1 MIFNTFDSDIDSLT
15 SKIGVLGK
23 SFDELGIAIS
33 DAFDKAFGNFGDN
46 ASFWKTLKDNLS
58 PKDENGESW
67 VKNELGEIVSP
78 DNIDSFIAELDID
91 SAKEKLKEIFAQ
103 EELIDSE
110 HTWEDY
116 FETLEDGGKE
126 YIPDLIKNTED
137 LSKLTSEDLVNAN
150 QAARNTALAHNAA
163 LEKQTMSA
171 KAGKIAMSGLAMA
184 GNMFVDMLITK
195 GIELAVTAIDKYVN
209 RVKYAKEAMEEAQ
222 QAIDEAQNNL
232 KNVSTTISENKDRFL
247 ELSKGVDKFSN
258 NKFLSD
264 DDYAEFLSISQE
276 IAEIAPEL
284 VSGYDEQGN
293 ALLRIGETAEETNH
307 IFNDLIE
314 TQKDLANQALADN
327 LDKIAT
333 GVKYSVQETQ
343 REIDNLTNELKH
355 VQNNTDVT
363 SMNIESTFFKNGA
376 LSFDDNQFIKYGKQM
391 EQALKSAGLN
401 YKLDKYINQT
411 DFVFTDTEVP
421 IDKLKKAQEYFDLSI
436 EMQNKAYSAEEAGLK
451 KDIDKKEK
459 LIEEHYQKM
468 SENLTAWVRGDYKY
482 QSLNETN
489 QSFVDQLIPSIN
501 WNEVQK
507 TLGLDSLSAE
517 DYKTYIQESI
527 VNPLATVTDEQKKT
541 VNKYISNLLNFDDG
555 DLGIISYGEKAQQ
568 YFDENNIGINI
579 SPIFADEKE
588 AFNKLQ
594 NSIKAIAGENEEDL
608 KILQNY
614 TSDFTR
620 DEANRFEQVALGA
633 KSARE
638 AIVLY
643 ISTLQT
649 DYSSSVDELNSSI
662 TSMTET
668 QELLNSALDEQ
679 SQNGTLSQETIASLK
694 EKYDDLDKVI
704 EITTNGIIINKDKL
718 AELNAEE
725 KKAITTDMA
734 STREKLVDQ
743 YNANSLA
750 IANYKMQLEDT
761 NSITDEQKAAIE
773 ALLSVKKDD
782 QKQTEEQLA
791 QMDLLGVE
799 YDQLNSKTNAFLK
812 SLSSA
817 DSGAIYDSV
826 HSALEQ
832 VKQVYDAGDYGK
844 DEFRNFVDY
853 MTFDDMSTAPIE
865 EVVVAYQKAMN
876 AANTYFTE
884 GNKGLSAFINK
895 MEQFGMATKDA
906 NGNWDLSIDSID
918 TLAKKLGI
926 SSDAVQDILNKLKD
940 KGWEINI
947 ATSDD
952 GLVDVD
958 KELDK
963 LEKKLDKL
971 EKERKNIKPGMST
984 EEIDNKIQVTKQAI
998 SDIKAEI
1005 KVYANTEEARSQILN
1020 LQSQIEEMQ
1029 EKGKEDFMYYAEH
1042 QDDIKSLIEE
1052 QQKIADDNNIDLEAV
1067 LKANTKPADE
1077 QIEETKNK
1085 AEETTTLDVDA
1096 YTKKAT
1102 DKIDNI
1108 FNETYYL
1115 KLDVD
1120 VKTRKSLASKVKD
1133 KVDNVLNGIFGKK
1146 ESGDGNANG
1155 TAIFGRAYAN
1165 GKRGK
1170 ISKGYKNKAL
1180 VGELGAEMRVRD
1192 GKYEILGEN
1201 GAEFTDVR
1209 PDDIIF
1215 NAEQTK
1221 EILKNGQTNTRG
1233 NAYNTGVYG
1242 GGMSLEE
1249 HTTSASKKKK
1259 AKSDSKKGTKKDTKD
1274 TEKSLNK
1281 FKETIDW
1288 CAETINK
1295 ATSVI
1300 DKINA
1305 KLGLTNSSLSTQ
1317 IKNYKQLL
1325 NHQQSLINGYS
1336 KTTSVYKKEYTN
1348 SLSKLSK
1355 SDRKK
1360 VEDGTYTIEQFK
1372 GKTKSDSKKK
1382 SKAEKRYNKIQKAL
1396 EARDTYLSSQTE
1408 LVNAKQQFQEYA
1420 EALASVRWED
1430 ASEKVD
1436 KLNSQLGV
1444 LDTRMGNAS
1453 GYEAKN
1459 AILDEQ
1465 LELQKQILDTQEKA
1479 VKKTQA
1485 DANSYYKKI
1494 SKKNKKNKNEDGTI
1508 KLEGVTNKK
1517 QIEYIKAY
1525 NAYVKQLADQTVA
1538 LAQAQEDYKASV
1550 NDIKLKK
1557 VDNIKTDYD
1566 NRISMF
1572 EDAQSRIEHEIS
1584 LTEAQGQVAS
1594 ASYYDMLTNNARNI
1608 RNVRMSEK
1616 AALKEQLNGVTEY
1629 SDTWYSLKQQIFDVD
1644 RAIEEQTRN
1653 AVENTNKQIDAMK
1666 ELTSLVNE
1674 QISGATDA
1682 LAWFDD
1688 LIEAED
1694 LYDDDGNLTNKAY
1707 TSLKLKEG
1715 QIAGSQTRLGNY
1727 NKNMAELEA
1736 KYANGD
1742 IEEAK
1747 YLTEKLELEKN
1758 IRDEYKT
1765 QIDLRKEQN
1774 ELIKDGYR
1782 AQKEALDK
1790 ILEKKKKSL
1799 DYDLSE
1805 YNYRKSIAEKTKSI
1819 TDLEKQ
1825 LAMLQGDNSEEAKAK
1840 RQQIEVQLKENKEDL
1855 KDTQYEKYIERYEDA
1870 MDNLSDRLDALIEK
1884 IDALPKE
1891 QIIQVIVNNEAKA
1904 DEGTKEISQET
1915 EVPIETLGD
1924 TGQQVVENPIEQ
1936 APQTFTEASNN
1947 AEQAY
1952 EPPAVQVETP
1962 NPQQTIIEPEPVVVA
1977 QPEPQPAQQPVYP
1990 TEQDIRNGKLAWLKA
2005 LTEETI
2011 RNTGVR
2017 AESAD
2022 PDWHEINKYIWSKT
2036 GNKLPQDSLSSLADF
2051 AYQNGLADASIVA
2064 RGSKGNLTS
2073 GAKDILLN
2081 LLRESGYANGGIV
2094 GQIQK
2099 VVKANGDDGLATLKV
2114 GEAVL
2119 TTQQTEDFRE
2129 FVKYLRPLNNMFEV
2143 ISQPSIP
2150 IVNRTANSSSTSIDS
2165 VNFEFNLP
2173 NVVDSE
2179 SLIKTIQTDTKLQR
2193 TLQNATVGKLNG
2205 NTKFGVNRL

>member
-1 MIFNTFDSDIDSLT
+1 MVAQITEDGI
-15 SKIGVLGK
+15 
-23 SFDELGIAIS
+23 ELGGFLTKFKVQVDDYADVVKRFSELNLELPKFKLDDGAMNWDAIS
-33 DAFDKAFGNFGDN
+33 EAIGGADERAMSYF
-46 ASFWKTLKDNLS
+46 KTLDDGSGTIDNSSASIQGMSTHL
-58 PKDENGESW
+58 KATGQAFNFAA
-67 VKNELGEIVSP
+67 VK
-78 DNIDSFIAELDID
+78 A
-91 SAKEKLKEIFAQ
+91 
-103 EELIDSE
+103 
-110 HTWEDY
+110 
-116 FETLEDGGKE
+116 TL
-126 YIPDLIKNTED
+126 L
-137 LSKLTSEDLVNAN
+137 
-150 QAARNTALAHNAA
+150 NTALNAGIFLVA
-163 LEKQTMSA
+163 S
-171 KAGKIAMSGLAMA
+171 LA
-184 GNMFVDMLITK
+184 
-195 GIELAVTAIDKYVN
+195 IEGFTNAIDKYVN
-209 RVKYAKEAMEEAQ
+209 LAEEAR
-222 QAIDEAQNNL
+222 E
-232 KNVSTTISENKDRFL
+232 KSTELSNAWKEDNSSLSDTISQYKELNEKLNDNSL
-247 ELSKGVDKFSN
+247 TTEEVKSIKEQLTSIQDDLNQKYGEEANNIDIVNGKYDEQIAKLDELSKKKARDYIAENGSNVKEDKKYLSELISGDNTTDIARYQTNLGNDEQEKQYKEAEKIYKKYLKKYEALSLSYDYFKGTTGLRLNLKGTREEIQTQLSQLFSELNEDYKGNPPEFIQGLKDVITETLNMDDFDTTKIEDAKNNIKAYTEAEILANNKTRNLYNDSIDAVEKYNNALAEGKGINAAKKNLDDIKQKVSESIKGYEGYDTVFNDIFDAVQKTDNKIKEVTEQTDSPSTKSFSSVFNSEGYEDISKELLKLAEAGELTPNTLTSTKEYNALLKDTNTSAQEATKQLYNMIDANERLATFSSNMGNVDKA
-258 NKFLSD
+258 
-264 DDYAEFLSISQE
+264 YAEFKTNGFNTMDTLSSMQSAFGDLDYYNKFIK
-276 IAEIAPEL
+276 IA
-284 VSGYDEQGN
+284 GN
-293 ALLRIGETAEETNH
+293 A
-307 IFNDLIE
+307 
-314 TQKDLANQALADN
+314 K
-327 LDKIAT
+327 
-333 GVKYSVQETQ
+333 S
-343 REIDNLTNELKH
+343 
-355 VQNNTDVT
+355 
-363 SMNIESTFFKNGA
+363 ST
-376 LSFDDNQFIKYGKQM
+376 
-391 EQALKSAGLN
+391 EQ
-401 YKLDKYINQT
+401 
-411 DFVFTDTEVP
+411 
-421 IDKLKKAQEYFDLSI
+421 
-436 EMQNKAYSAEEAGLK
+436 
-451 KDIDKKEK
+451 
-459 LIEEHYQKM
+459 
-468 SENLTAWVRGDYKY
+468 
-482 QSLNETN
+482 
-489 QSFVDQLIPSIN
+489 
-501 WNEVQK
+501 
-507 TLGLDSLSAE
+507 
-517 DYKTYIQESI
+517 IQEAYNKLVTEYVYSI
-527 VNPLATVTDEQKKT
+527 GILDT
-541 VNKYISNLLNFDDG
+541 VNESNRGMIQTQLEQ
-555 DLGIISYGEKAQQ
+555 LGI
-568 YFDENNIGINI
+568 
-579 SPIFADEKE
+579 
-588 AFNKLQ
+588 
-594 NSIKAIAGENEEDL
+594 
-608 KILQNY
+608 
-614 TSDFTR
+614 T
-620 DEANRFEQVALGA
+620 
-633 KSARE
+633 
-638 AIVLY
+638 
-643 ISTLQT
+643 
-649 DYSSSVDELNSSI
+649 
-662 TSMTET
+662 
-668 QELLNSALDEQ
+668 
-679 SQNGTLSQETIASLK
+679 
-694 EKYDDLDKVI
+694 
-704 EITTNGIIINKDKL
+704 
-718 AELNAEE
+718 NAEE
-725 KKAITTDMA
+725 IVTHALNGEIMSLSEAKAILTKQGLDLLKVTSSELTALVKEGNVTKDTAKQIALFALKKKIANGVSITTDGDIANLAALAGVSSDVIEMM
-734 STREKLVDQ
+734 
-743 YNANSLA
+743 NSLA
-750 IANYKMQLEDT
+750 SMKQKIAQGTGEAGTAGGRDYLE
-761 NSITDEQKAAIE
+761 SKAKALQKKI
-773 ALLSVKKDD
+773 DNR
-782 QKQTEEQLA
+782 
-791 QMDLLGVE
+791 
-799 YDQLNSKTNAFLK
+799 LNKGRQINFNV
-812 SLSSA
+812 
-817 DSGAIYDSV
+817 DYSGGDATS
-826 HSALEQ
+826 SALE
-832 VKQVYDAGDYGK
+832 KQ
-844 DEFRNFVDY
+844 
-853 MTFDDMSTAPIE
+853 S
-865 EVVVAYQKAMN
+865 
-876 AANTYFTE
+876 
-884 GNKGLSAFINK
+884 KG
-895 MEQFGMATKDA
+895 
-906 NGNWDLSIDSID
+906 
-918 TLAKKLGI
+918 AKK
-926 SSDAVQDILNKLKD
+926 VK
-940 KGWEINI
+940 
-947 ATSDD
+947 
-952 GLVDVD
+952 
-958 KELDK
+958 
-963 LEKKLDKL
+963 
-971 EKERKNIKPGMST
+971 
-984 EEIDNKIQVTKQAI
+984 
-998 SDIKAEI
+998 
-1005 KVYANTEEARSQILN
+1005 
-1020 LQSQIEEMQ
+1020 
-1029 EKGKEDFMYYAEH
+1029 
-1042 QDDIKSLIEE
+1042 
-1052 QQKIADDNNIDLEAV
+1052 
-1067 LKANTKPADE
+1067 
-1077 QIEETKNK
+1077 
-1085 AEETTTLDVDA
+1085 
-1096 YTKKAT
+1096 
-1102 DKIDNI
+1102 
-1108 FNETYYL
+1108 ETY
-1115 KLDVD
+1115 
-1120 VKTRKSLASKVKD
+1120 
-1133 KVDNVLNGIFGKK
+1133 KK
-1146 ESGDGNANG
+1146 FA
-1155 TAIFGRAYAN
+1155 
-1165 GKRGK
+1165 
-1170 ISKGYKNKAL
+1170 
-1180 VGELGAEMRVRD
+1180 
-1192 GKYEILGEN
+1192 
-1201 GAEFTDVR
+1201 
-1209 PDDIIF
+1209 
-1215 NAEQTK
+1215 Q
-1221 EILKNGQTNTRG
+1221 
-1233 NAYNTGVYG
+1233 
-1242 GGMSLEE
+1242 
-1249 HTTSASKKKK
+1249 
-1259 AKSDSKKGTKKDTKD
+1259 
-1274 TEKSLNK
+1274 
-1281 FKETIDW
+1281 TIDW
-1288 CAETINK
+1288 CAETITNLSNK
-1295 ATSVI
+1295 ISNL
-1300 DKINA
+1300 NA
-1305 KLGLTNSSLSTQ
+1305 KLSNTDGLQKQIKYYKELITAQNGLIKGYEKTNS
-1317 IKNYKQLL
+1317 K
-1325 NHQQSLINGYS
+1325 
-1336 KTTSVYKKEYTN
+1336 YKKTYNN

-1420 EALASVRWED
+1420 EALASIRWED

-1436 KLNSQLGV
+1436 KLNTKIGV
-1444 LDTRMGNAS
+1444 LDTRMGNTS

-1517 QIEYIKAY
+1517 QIKYIKAY

-1550 NDIKLKK
+1550 KEIKLEKA
-1557 VDNIKTDYD
+1557 DNIKTDYD

-1674 QISGATDA
+1674 QVSGATDA

-1688 LIEAED
+1688 LIDTED

-1727 NKNMAELEA
+1727 NKNMAELEV

-1805 YNYRKSIAEKTKSI
+1805 YNYRKNIAEKTKSI

-1855 KDTQYEKYIERYEDA
+1855 KDTQYEKYIERYEES

-1915 EVPIETLGD
+1915 EVPTSTLGE
-1924 TGQQVVENPIEQ
+1924 GEKIIENPIEQ
-1936 APQTFTEASNN
+1936 APQTYAEINN
-1947 AEQAY
+1947 EAEQAY
-1952 EPPAVQVETP
+1952 NPSAVQIETP
-1962 NPQQTIIEPEPVVVA
+1962 NPQPTIIEPEPVVVA
-1977 QPEPQPAQQPVYP
+1977 QPEPQPIPQPVYP

-2150 IVNRTANSSSTSIDS
+2150 TVNRTANSSSTSIDN

-2193 TLQNATVGKLNG
+2193 TLQNATVGKLTG